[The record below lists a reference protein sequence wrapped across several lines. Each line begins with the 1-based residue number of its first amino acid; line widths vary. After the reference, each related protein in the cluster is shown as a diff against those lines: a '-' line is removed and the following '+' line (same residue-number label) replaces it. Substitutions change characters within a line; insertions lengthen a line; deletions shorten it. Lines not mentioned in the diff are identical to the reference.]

1 MSVNHCL
8 VPAEKDVK
16 VPSGF
21 EGNIIHQCIIR
32 FDVFNYD
39 KHVFG
44 NLNYPSLYTVK
55 SSVDVLLGAE
65 YNLATA
71 PFYYFRCTL
80 SENGDLEPCRFTW
93 YVNFPPRAS
102 LLSILLRYS
111 AVQDPN
117 PAVTLANFSVDV
129 SSQRQISVYSNTS
142 NYIYLRGNAT
152 SPGSGRVRL
161 FYVPGQ
167 ILIHPSLYTQP
178 SHVVFDVD
186 ENNDPV
192 TAYRRYSTTGAQPI
206 VVTRPFTLNNLPP
219 DHYCCIAECLPDGET
234 QWPHEK
240 VSNFGTGD
248 EFVAWLLNEPCVA
261 WRNLNWEQNP
271 RPDSQTLQTSF
282 TIPRSFF

>member
-55 SSVDVLLGAE
+55 SSVDVLIGAE

-129 SSQRQISVYSNTS
+129 TTQRQIPVYSDTS
-142 NYIYLRGNAT
+142 KAQTTSISAAMQPHSVHTGQWQSSTFLPLR
-152 SPGSGRVRL
+152 
-161 FYVPGQ
+161 Q
-167 ILIHPSLYTQP
+167 ILIPPSLYMIHPTF
-178 SHVVFDVD
+178 S
-186 ENNDPV
+186 
-192 TAYRRYSTTGAQPI
+192 RR
-206 VVTRPFTLNNLPP
+206 F
-219 DHYCCIAECLPDGET
+219 
-234 QWPHEK
+234 
-240 VSNFGTGD
+240 
-248 EFVAWLLNEPCVA
+248 
-261 WRNLNWEQNP
+261 
-271 RPDSQTLQTSF
+271 
-282 TIPRSFF
+282 